1 MMIETMITM
10 MKMMETMKG
19 TDRAIQLGQL
29 QFGNKNKDADD
40 GYLDDDVVDD
50 DDDVDGNSDDN

>member
-1 MMIETMITM
+1 MIETMITM

-29 QFGNKNKDADD
+29 QFGNKNKDDDD
-40 GYLDDDVVDD
+40 GYLD